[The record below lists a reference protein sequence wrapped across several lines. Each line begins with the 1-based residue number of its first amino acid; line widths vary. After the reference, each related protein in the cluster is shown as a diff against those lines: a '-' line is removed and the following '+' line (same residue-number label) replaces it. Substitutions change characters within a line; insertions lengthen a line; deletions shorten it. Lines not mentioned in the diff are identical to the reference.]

1 MQRRSG
7 SRPWE
12 LMQEKE
18 TYVSTLLHRGLTVR
32 QISGQLRCSE
42 SFARRVR
49 KEYVEASGTLI
60 M

>member
-1 MQRRSG
+1 
-7 SRPWE
+7 
-12 LMQEKE
+12 MQEKE